1 MWTLKK
7 LLPNFNLKLFLLKIW
22 TSEVK
27 RTHET
32 IGEIIAEKVA
42 FSQLN
47 EINGGDLT
55 GLSYDE
61 IAALYP
67 VEYAMRNEDKLRY
80 RYPNGE
86 SYLDI
91 CR

>member
-1 MWTLKK
+1 L
-7 LLPNFNLKLFLLKIW
+7 
-22 TSEVK
+22 K

-32 IGEIIAEKVA
+32 VEDILGEKFA

-47 EINGGDLT
+47 EIDGGDLT
-55 GLSYDE
+55 GLSYEE
-61 IAALYP
+61 IEALYP
-67 VEYAMRNEDKLRY
+67 VEYAKRNQDKLRY

>member
-1 MWTLKK
+1 M
-7 LLPNFNLKLFLLKIW
+7 
-22 TSEVK
+22 K

-32 IGEIIAEKVA
+32 IGDIIGEKIS

-55 GLSYDE
+55 GLSYDK